1 MSAAVASSPAP
12 QAQLKSRSRRR
23 AKARPSYVDET
34 LFGSPARARPA
45 PPDFAPP
52 WGDEAGPT
60 RPLVWSPPAA
70 GAGWKAEAVAPS
82 ACAPQGT
89 PRRRNKYR
97 LKSHTPS
104 YCDES
109 LFGTKPEDPAWA
121 ASWMKKEDVAK
132 LHALLWSPSSA
143 PRNQSSLSSR
153 SKETPLRAVHPG
165 APASPALA
173 NLGTDRKGKSYIW
186 KRPESDSDSEGR
198 GAPNRGRSQSLTR
211 LNGSPDSLRLASGN
225 PKTEKHKNQGP
236 PTAPATPRG
245 PLMRVRSKSVSAP
258 SSARN
263 SKALGVCK
271 PKPPWK

>member
-1 MSAAVASSPAP
+1 AQP
-12 QAQLKSRSRRR
+12 QLGSRSRRR
-23 AKARPSYVDET
+23 GKARPSYVDET

-52 WGDEAGPT
+52 WADEAGPA
-60 RPLVWSPPAA
+60 RPSVRSPPAA
-70 GAGWKAEAVAPS
+70 GA
-82 ACAPQGT
+82 
-89 PRRRNKYR
+89 R

-132 LHALLWSPSSA
+132 LRPLLWSPSSA

-153 SKETPLRAVHPG
+153 SKETPLRAVHPQ

-186 KRPESDSDSEGR
+186 KWPESDSDSEGR
-198 GAPNRGRSQSLTR
+198 GAPSRGRSQSLTR
-211 LNGSPDSLRLASGN
+211 LSASPDSLRLASGN
-225 PKTEKHKNQGP
+225 PKTEKHKNQCP

-245 PLMRVRSKSVSAP
+245 PLTRVRSKSMSAP
-258 SSARN
+258 FVRT
-263 SKALGVCK
+263 SKAAGVCK